1 MSVEARKDPKGGSDV
16 EDERRVATE
25 IIVRVNQKVR
35 DIKRDLNPSDKAS
48 SRTSSH
54 ISAAIEEAR
63 NHPYH
68 EMFNKPS

>member
-1 MSVEARKDPKGGSDV
+1 M
-16 EDERRVATE
+16 
-25 IIVRVNQKVR
+25 RVNQKVR

-48 SRTSSH
+48 SRSH

-63 NHPYH
+63 NLPHH

>member
-1 MSVEARKDPKGGSDV
+1 M
-16 EDERRVATE
+16 
-25 IIVRVNQKVR
+25 RVNQKVR

-63 NHPYH
+63 NHPH
-68 EMFNKPS
+68 QELFNIP